1 MFELYFPKSPRDW
14 VSILCF
20 LMDQKVSSLLLF
32 VFSLK
37 LSQRVREI
45 RKTWTNANL
54 EVTNILTLTTVA
66 MLLTSHASV
75 RSVLVS
81 GDMMWDWDLVI
92 GWWLLTAATAQE
104 SHLLCG
110 WAWSLSS
117 LTPLALCRS
126 LTSKQPRNTQWQC
139 VRRQKLQ
146 LTPCPGPGE
155 VTCHPTSHVTA
166 QTRGSGLQHNSGKLS
181 RGNRRCVLCV
191 MCVLKIVVV
200 QQRSLSSKF
209 NWIFVLLEYR

>member
-1 MFELYFPKSPRDW
+1 MFPSGPKS
-14 VSILCF
+14 F
-20 LMDQKVSSLLLF
+20 KF
-32 VFSLK
+32 
-37 LSQRVREI
+37 
-45 RKTWTNANL
+45 
-54 EVTNILTLTTVA
+54 
-66 MLLTSHASV
+66 ASV
-75 RSVLVS
+75 CLFTEVITEGERNQENLKKCKSRSYQHLDFDHCGDVTDQPCECEKCAGIRRHDVGLRS
-81 GDMMWDWDLVI
+81 GNWIMI
-92 GWWLLTAATAQE
+92 LTAATAQE

-139 VRRQKLQ
+139 VRRQKMQ
-146 LTPCPGPGE
+146 LTACPRPGE

-166 QTRGSGLQHNSGKLS
+166 HTRGSGLQHNSGKLS

-209 NWIFVLLEYR
+209 N